1 MHFHL
6 GQNTN
11 STLKCDNERMDKQK
25 QIFIAPFCRPR
36 AETGKWGGGG
46 GGGQGGQGGGEC
58 VKYFKYFRHS
68 LKCTCRLFLVLR
80 YMLYLNPQHE

>member
-1 MHFHL
+1 M
-6 GQNTN
+6 
-11 STLKCDNERMDKQK
+11 
-25 QIFIAPFCRPR
+25 
-36 AETGKWGGGG
+36 GGG